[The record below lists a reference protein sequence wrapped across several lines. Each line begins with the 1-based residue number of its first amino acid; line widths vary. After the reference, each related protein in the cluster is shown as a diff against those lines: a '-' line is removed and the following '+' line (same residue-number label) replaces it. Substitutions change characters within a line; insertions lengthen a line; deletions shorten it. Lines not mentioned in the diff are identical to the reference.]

1 MQYTCNTYTHTCT
14 QGQLEAIH
22 HIRAHRTMHTHAIH
36 IHIRAHRTMQYTC
49 NTHTYT
55 CTQNHSFTCNTHTH
69 TCTQDH
75 AYTCNTH
82 TYTCSQDHAFTCNT
96 HTHMCTQDHAYT
108 CNTHTHTCTQ
118 VQLEAKARVTKALN
132 FWVRKGMVACWQWW
146 REVTEWRLQMRAIAS
161 SIDSKIRNREL
172 NVSRLVLRARL

>member
-55 CTQNHSFTCNTHTH
+55 CTQNHSF
-69 TCTQDH
+69 
-75 AYTCNTH
+75 
-82 TYTCSQDHAFTCNT
+82 
-96 HTHMCTQDHAYT
+96 T

>member
-36 IHIRAHRTMQYTC
+36 IHIRAHRTMQ
-49 NTHTYT
+49 
-55 CTQNHSFTCNTHTH
+55 
-69 TCTQDH
+69 
-75 AYTCNTH
+75 YTCNTH